1 MANNVPRV
9 LIIDGQSEVVAR
21 LLKGHE
27 GRELEM
33 LVAVDGRDGLEMALA
48 QVPDL
53 IVLDVIL
60 PVIDGFEVCRRL
72 KADPRT
78 ADVPVI
84 FLSNSTAIEYKL
96 QGFGLGAVDYLG
108 KPFSEH
114 ELLARIFIHL
124 RNKWQLDRLQ
134 TMLGQR
140 ALTGVG
146 EKAFPEEQLFARAL
160 AMLDKRMDNPPSL
173 AEMAVA
179 LATNE
184 RKLTDIFRE
193 RVGVTVFEYFS
204 ELRLE
209 TARHL
214 LDGST
219 MQIQAIAMHVGY
231 RNAGDFTRAYRRR
244 YAISPREYRNTAVAK
259 PGH

>member
-124 RNKWQLDRLQ
+124 RNK
-134 TMLGQR
+134 
-140 ALTGVG
+140 
-146 EKAFPEEQLFARAL
+146 
-160 AMLDKRMDNPPSL
+160 
-173 AEMAVA
+173 
-179 LATNE
+179 
-184 RKLTDIFRE
+184 
-193 RVGVTVFEYFS
+193 
-204 ELRLE
+204 
-209 TARHL
+209 
-214 LDGST
+214 
-219 MQIQAIAMHVGY
+219 
-231 RNAGDFTRAYRRR
+231 
-244 YAISPREYRNTAVAK
+244 
-259 PGH
+259 